1 MADAFPPGERVE
13 LVARTI
19 LLRAGI
25 ARFQEERRAN
35 WDRLAKLWQPAAK
48 DAESA
53 DDLMSLAISGYTTA
67 RLQNAE
73 DLATLDDALRL
84 IDRAIELLESPT
96 DDRVAVVAYGL
107 EQLQHRVIEL
117 EEYADLREPLDV
129 LRELIEG

>member
-35 WDRLAKLWQPAAK
+35 WDRLAKLWQPAS
-48 DAESA
+48 DDA
-53 DDLMSLAISGYTTA
+53 DDLASPAAGGYTTA
-67 RLQNAE
+67 RIQNAE

-84 IDRAIELLESPT
+84 IDRAIELLESPA
-96 DDRVAVVAYGL
+96 DDRVAVVAYSL

-129 LRELIEG
+129 LRELIED